1 MKKSI
6 SPLRGS
12 VSPYQ
17 RIKTNSDA
25 KSDTKLVEKLIGMES
40 VNQSI
45 NLWQNKNSNNNW
57 MML

>member
-40 VNQSI
+40 VNQSKLYFI
-45 NLWQNKNSNNNW
+45 TNKSSNNN
-57 MML
+57 

>member
-45 NLWQNKNSNNNW
+45 NL
-57 MML
+57 